1 MRKVL
6 YIITVSL
13 ITVFLTGH
21 YFIYKSVLKSHK
33 KEFKTYIRSHYAK
46 IEQLEISPSQ
56 LYSDNTEMKWLDEN
70 KEVCLNGIMYDII
83 SIKNA
88 GTKVILFVVNDKN
101 EKELMNRYQKE
112 FNNSYENG
120 NTGKQNN
127 NLLKDFLAL
136 KYFQKSH
143 ADIVVFEGSLRYFC
157 NKKFITSV
165 GHPNSLLIPPIG

>member
-1 MRKVL
+1 MRKAL
-6 YIITVSL
+6 YIIAVSL

-33 KEFKTYIRSHYAK
+33 KEFKSYIRSHYAK

-56 LYSDNTEMKWLDEN
+56 LYSNNNGLEWLDEN
-70 KEVCLNGIMYDII
+70 KEVCFNGIMYDII

-88 GTKVILFVVNDKN
+88 GTKVVLFVVNDKE
-101 EKELMNRYQKE
+101 EKELMNRYEKD
-112 FNNSYENG
+112 FNNCYENG

-136 KYFQKSH
+136 KYFHKSH
-143 ADIVVFEGSLRYFC
+143 SDIIVFEKGFLHFC
-157 NKKFITSV
+157 NQQFITSV
-165 GHPNSLLIPPIG
+165 GYPSSQLLPPIG